1 MEEVRA
7 RQMALV
13 GPREEAV
20 RAEEAIPWTMWV
32 QEKLM
37 MLEAIVVLVAIAAK
51 LAVATPPWKWRHAG
65 FLSSSCLGVVQKEE
79 YSRKHHMGKEARKEG
94 MRG

>member
-7 RQMALV
+7 RQRALV
-13 GPREEAV
+13 GTREEAV
-20 RAEEAIPWTMWV
+20 RAEEAIPWMMWV

-51 LAVATPPWKWRHAG
+51 LEVATPPWKWRHA
-65 FLSSSCLGVVQKEE
+65 GVVQKEE
-79 YSRKHHMGKEARKEG
+79 YSRKHHMGKENTRLAR
-94 MRG
+94 R